1 MLTYP
6 IMLDVRN
13 RPAVVVGAGAVG
25 RRKARELASA
35 GARVTLVDPGIFARD
50 DPKLRGVRLAR
61 ETYAAP
67 CLDGAFL
74 VFACTD
80 DRELNERIAADA
92 RAAGALV
99 NAADQP
105 DNCDFFAPAVL
116 RDGHVV
122 VAIGTGGG
130 SPALAGMLKHRLNA
144 ALPENAGRFAELL
157 GKLKTEIKADV
168 ADARR
173 RGDIFRKLVC
183 DETLRA
189 FDADGERAVRQRLR
203 KILDD
208 AEAGPCPQS
217 K

>member
-6 IMLDVRN
+6 IMLDVRG

-25 RRKARELASA
+25 RRKARELAAA
-35 GARVTLVDPGIFARD
+35 GAKVTLVDPEISGG
-50 DPKLRGVRLAR
+50 DPELRGVRLAA
-61 ETYAAP
+61 ETYTASH
-67 CLDGAFL
+67 LDGAFL

-99 NAADQP
+99 NAVDQP

-130 SPALAGMLKHRLNA
+130 SPALAAMLKHRLNA
-144 ALPENAGRFAELL
+144 AMPENVGRFAELL
-157 GKLKTEIKADV
+157 GKLKTEIKTDV
-168 ADARR
+168 ADAER

-183 DETLRA
+183 DQTLGA
-189 FDADGERAVRQRLR
+189 FDAAGERAVRQRLR